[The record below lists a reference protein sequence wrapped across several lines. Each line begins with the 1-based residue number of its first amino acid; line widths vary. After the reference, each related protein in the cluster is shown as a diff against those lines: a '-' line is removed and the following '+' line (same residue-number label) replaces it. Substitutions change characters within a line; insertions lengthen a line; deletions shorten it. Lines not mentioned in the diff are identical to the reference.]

1 MAAVEVA
8 PRVSLA
14 ADQSS
19 CEAGYLVTNIL
30 CWTSVILEGK
40 TENVDSDL
48 STQSVLHMTKMLT
61 GRELGLVV
69 CAFGWLVL
77 V

>member
-1 MAAVEVA
+1 MGAAEVA

-30 CWTSVILEGK
+30 CWTWVILEGK
-40 TENVDSDL
+40 REIVGSDL
-48 STQSVLHMTKMLT
+48 STQSVLHMT
-61 GRELGLVV
+61 RI
-69 CAFGWLVL
+69 
-77 V
+77 